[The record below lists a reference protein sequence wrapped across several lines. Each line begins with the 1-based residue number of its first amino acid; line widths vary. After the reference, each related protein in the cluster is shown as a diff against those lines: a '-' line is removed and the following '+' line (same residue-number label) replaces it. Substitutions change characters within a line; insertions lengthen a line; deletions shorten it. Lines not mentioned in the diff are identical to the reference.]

1 MSRLKLYSF
10 SRTLSGDLDTPVS
23 LYLKL
28 AQKQSFLLES
38 VSGGERV
45 GRYSIIGF
53 DPLIEY
59 RANED
64 GSGKITGLINR
75 DISHPVDSLQS
86 VFDELDVDL
95 SGCDRFP
102 FAGGAVGFFSW
113 EAMAYMDRIAESN
126 KPPLGFPLAHFI
138 FPGKMLIVDHAFQTV
153 SVVIFSRSSDVTE
166 AQQIIDRVATQI
178 RRPVAE
184 SFWNPMP
191 LFRGDPYEFA
201 TSNLSKAD
209 FIQKVEETKRH
220 IFEGDIFQLV
230 LSQKFSLPANS
241 DPFSVYRRLRQLNPS
256 PYMFFINHSDYQ
268 IIGSSPEI
276 LVKLSNSK
284 AEVRPIAG
292 TRPRTDHNESDVI
305 AGLKADEKERAEHI
319 MLVDLGRNDLGRV
332 CEYGSVV
339 TSDIMEIE
347 KYSHVIHMTSH
358 VEGKLAEGHT
368 ALDLLKATFPAGTV
382 SGAPKIRAVEIINRL
397 EPEKR
402 GLYAGSLGYID
413 FRGNMDMCIAIR
425 TALAKNGRYFV
436 QAGGGLV
443 ADSVPESEYEESR
456 NKAKGILQAC
466 LEGNGG
472 SPA

>member
-1 MSRLKLYSF
+1 MIKLYSYA
-10 SRTLSGDLDTPVS
+10 RKLSGDLDTPVS

-28 AQKQSFLLES
+28 NQSPSFLLES
-38 VSGGERV
+38 VSGGESV
-45 GRYSIIGF
+45 GRYSIIGL

-64 GSGKITGLINR
+64 GTGLITGLIER
-75 DISHPVDSLQS
+75 QITHPVDSLQS

-95 SGCDRFP
+95 SASAGFP

-113 EAMAYMDRIAESN
+113 EAMAFMDRIAASD
-126 KPPLGFPLAHFI
+126 KAPLGFPLAHFI
-138 FPGKMLIVDHAFQTV
+138 FPGKILVVDHAFQTV
-153 SVVIFSRSSDVTE
+153 TVVVFSQSAQADE
-166 AQQIIDRVATQI
+166 ANAAIDTIVAQI
-178 RRPVAE
+178 RRPVPE
-184 SFWNPMP
+184 SFWNPVP

-201 TSNLSKAD
+201 TSNTPKAD
-209 FIQKVEETKRH
+209 YFQKVEETKRH

-230 LSQKFSLPANS
+230 LSQKFSLPAQS
-241 DPFSVYRRLRQLNPS
+241 DAFSVYRRLRQLNPS
-256 PYMFFINHSDYQ
+256 PYMFFINHPDYQ

-276 LVKLSNSK
+276 LVKLSNST
-284 AEVRPIAG
+284 ATLRPIAG
-292 TRPRTDHNESDVI
+292 TRLRSDHNESEVI

-332 CEYGSVV
+332 CEYGSVK

-382 SGAPKIRAVEIINRL
+382 SGAPKIRAVEIINKL

-413 FRGNMDMCIAIR
+413 FRGNMDMCISIR
-425 TALAKNGRYFV
+425 TILAKDGRFTV
-436 QAGGGLV
+436 QAGGGVV
-443 ADSVPESEYEESR
+443 ADSSPEGEYEESR

-466 LEGNGG
+466 IEG
-472 SPA
+472 SERSSS